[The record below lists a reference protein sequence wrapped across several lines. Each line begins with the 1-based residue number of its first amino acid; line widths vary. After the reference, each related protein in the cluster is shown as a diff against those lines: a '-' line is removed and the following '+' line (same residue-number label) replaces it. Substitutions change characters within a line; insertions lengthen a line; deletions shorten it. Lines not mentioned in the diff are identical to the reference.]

1 MRSRS
6 VYPAFLALSV
16 LSVVMFVLSIH
27 AQTKVGA
34 SGAVDGS
41 GCVTA
46 GVEGGCLVLTD
57 FKTKKIYNLLFETE
71 KKPDVGT
78 AISFKGTVHDG
89 PTICMQGAAVDV
101 TKWTQLKM
109 KCPSA
114 KSKAN
119 R

>member
-1 MRSRS
+1 M
-6 VYPAFLALSV
+6 FLALPV
-16 LSVVMFVLSIH
+16 LSAMLFALSIH
-27 AQTKVGA
+27 AQTMAGA
-34 SGAVDGS
+34 SGTVNGS

-57 FKTKKIYNLLFETE
+57 FKTKKVYNLFFKTE

-78 AISFKGTVHDG
+78 AISFNGTVHDG
-89 PTICMQGAAVDV
+89 PTFCMQGAAVDV

-109 KCPSA
+109 KCPAA
-114 KSKAN
+114 KSKAT